1 MTRGPA
7 SIYWI
12 APAAI
17 VGVVLL
23 AHLAVRWLA

>member
-1 MTRGPA
+1 MSRGPA

-17 VGVVLL
+17 VGAVLL
-23 AHLAVRWLA
+23 VHLAARWL